1 MVNTPVLLIAF
12 NRPEM
17 LQKVVDSLSVHR
29 LSKLYAFVDNA
40 REGNVD
46 DINKIE
52 MCKKIIDKINF
63 CDEVITIYPEVNL
76 GCGGGPF
83 YAITTA
89 FKNETKLI
97 ILEDDCVPSAAFPSF
112 CEELLDRYENDQEVW
127 MISGD
132 NFSEAFGTETET
144 YYFSGYAHFWG
155 WATWKRSWQKV
166 VLSVDEYQEKM
177 EMILLKRFPDKNER
191 EFFYNEISSNFN
203 KAEYAGWDYQAA
215 LTLWKNEGLSI
226 IPSKNLVSNIGLQGT
241 HFSGERRPFFKL
253 QVAENFIITKHPSR
267 IERNSNYDT
276 FHFKNHWIKAYRRP
290 LIKRII
296 NHLRKRIN
304 RLMDNGLF

>member
-40 REGNVD
+40 RDGNVD

-127 MISGD
+127 MISGH
-132 NFSEAFGTETET
+132 NFSWNYDKLENS
-144 YYFSGYAHFWG
+144 YVFSGYAHIGG
-155 WATWKRSWQKV
+155 WATWKRSWQQV
-166 VLSVDEYQEKM
+166 NLSVDYYKPKLRESIQ
-177 EMILLKRFPDKNER
+177 KRFPNRR
-191 EFFYNEISSNFN
+191 EQNFFFKEFSYNLNN
-203 KAEYAGWDYQAA
+203 PTYTGWGYQAS
-215 LTLWKNEGLSI
+215 LTFWENEGLSI
-226 IPSKNLVSNIGLQGT
+226 TPLRNLVSNIGTYGT
-241 HFSGERRPFFKL
+241 HFSGEDRPFFNL
-253 QVAENFIITKHPSR
+253 PVDESYNIITHPVR
-267 IERNSNYDT
+267 IERDIEYDD
-276 FHFKNHWIKAYRRP
+276 FHFTNHWIRANRRP
-290 LIKRII
+290 LEKRIY
-296 NHLRKRIN
+296 NYVRKRIN